1 MGQRSVVKNIVSV
14 ALSNIITLLAGV
26 GVGLLLP
33 KLLEVEDY
41 GWYKTFTLY
50 VTYLGFAHL
59 GLLDGIVLEYGG
71 LDFDQLDRPLFR
83 NYFSWYSII
92 NGFFAGTLLIISV
105 FLQDNN
111 RIIIICLALY
121 LLVGNFAG
129 YFQQIS
135 QITQRFR
142 EFSRRNILSGVLKI
156 ADVGLLYICT
166 LTGVA
171 ASYKLYLTFFL
182 ATEFILT
189 TWYLFTYKDIVVGEK
204 IPLSNTKENVFL
216 LCKQGFP
223 LLFANLCGL
232 LILSLDRQFVR
243 VLFDTTVYAKY
254 AFAYNLLS
262 LVTAATSAIS
272 TVLYPTLKRTSET
285 KMREYCASLVGLIL
299 VFIFGAIILY
309 FPLCIF
315 IEWFL
320 PKYTESL
327 LIFRII
333 FPGLA
338 MSSSITV
345 IMHNYYKTEGK
356 SGLYFKKSIVV
367 LLVSAA
373 TNMMAYALF
382 HTAESISIASILT
395 MIFWYL
401 YVENY
406 FRKTY
411 QYDGKR
417 NYIYIML
424 MLIGFY
430 VISSISNHYI
440 SAVIYLFYFVIITMC
455 FQKKTMTSMLKLLH
469 RDT

>member
-1 MGQRSVVKNIVSV
+1 
-14 ALSNIITLLAGV
+14 
-26 GVGLLLP
+26 
-33 KLLEVEDY
+33 
-41 GWYKTFTLY
+41 
-50 VTYLGFAHL
+50 
-59 GLLDGIVLEYGG
+59 
-71 LDFDQLDRPLFR
+71 
-83 NYFSWYSII
+83 
-92 NGFFAGTLLIISV
+92 
-105 FLQDNN
+105 
-111 RIIIICLALY
+111 
-121 LLVGNFAG
+121 
-129 YFQQIS
+129 
-135 QITQRFR
+135 
-142 EFSRRNILSGVLKI
+142 
-156 ADVGLLYICT
+156 
-166 LTGVA
+166 
-171 ASYKLYLTFFL
+171 
-182 ATEFILT
+182 
-189 TWYLFTYKDIVVGEK
+189 
-204 IPLSNTKENVFL
+204 
-216 LCKQGFP
+216 
-223 LLFANLCGL
+223 
-232 LILSLDRQFVR
+232 
-243 VLFDTTVYAKY
+243 
-254 AFAYNLLS
+254 
-262 LVTAATSAIS
+262 
-272 TVLYPTLKRTSET
+272 
-285 KMREYCASLVGLIL
+285 MREYCASLVGLIL

-430 VISSISNHYI
+430 VISSSSNHYI

-469 RDT
+469 RNT